1 MITRLLVPIATLIV
15 LAGCAHGAEIW
26 SAPPDDGP
34 AMSDHK
40 SLQGDAHCQAVARQR
55 ANDARANGYSI
66 EIADSVFSEAY
77 QDCMVE
83 LSKRAS

>member
-1 MITRLLVPIATLIV
+1 
-15 LAGCAHGAEIW
+15 
-26 SAPPDDGP
+26 
-34 AMSDHK
+34 MSDHK